1 MKAQSTAIALAAL
14 LVGAAIGH
22 FVPPLFSNAAE
33 PAEEDAKE
41 EAKATEKR
49 APRTRAQSS
58 RGHDADLNRLRSR
71 IKSLERQLAE
81 QGNAATEEPIEKPST
96 NRVEG
101 QRRFGPPTRA
111 DLEEMRKNDPARY
124 AQETNRIAQ
133 FRAGW
138 QGRLQNQFDILSS
151 ADTTHMTPKQR
162 QVHEDYLNLLARIDE
177 LGEQLSPLA
186 DVTEEQRRA
195 AGQEMRETW
204 H

>member
-1 MKAQSTAIALAAL
+1 MKAQSTAIALAAI

-96 NRVEG
+96 NRVER

-133 FRAGW
+133 FRHA
-138 QGRLQNQFDILSS
+138 
-151 ADTTHMTPKQR
+151 THRRQTASPSFVRGGKGDSKTSLTYSQARTPR
-162 QVHEDYLNLLARIDE
+162 
-177 LGEQLSPLA
+177 
-186 DVTEEQRRA
+186 T
-195 AGQEMRETW
+195 
-204 H
+204 